1 MNSWNHVTPHIH
13 DSTIKKREKNLQEE
27 DSIDQCDP
35 ESDYKKDE
43 HWYPR
48 QNILSILIYTQQIY
62 FAIAVPNRYIQWC

>member
-1 MNSWNHVTPHIH
+1 MTDDILSNKMNSWNHVTPHIH

-43 HWYPR
+43 H
-48 QNILSILIYTQQIY
+48 
-62 FAIAVPNRYIQWC
+62 